1 MDRSQR
7 VASWKLGKKV
17 YLNLLVPQ
25 KKKEKEK
32 RNARELQ
39 YSRGL
44 YELKISSFVSTWR
57 ITIRDPI
64 V

>member
-1 MDRSQR
+1 LETGEKGIPKFIG
-7 VASWKLGKKV
+7 AT
-17 YLNLLVPQ
+17 
-25 KKKEKEK
+25 KKKKKEK